1 MHTLIC
7 FLDEYLTNK
16 FDWAPEDFGRKNY
29 PDCDDFYDTLVMSCV
44 EDAPTKITATYTSSD
59 VRQNYG
65 QAKLVRISAA
75 LTKDGV
81 LVRAELT
88 EKAPTLFA
96 EAGHLVF
103 DLEKVP
109 TSIAVNKSSVLINP
123 ETDVVRGALTNL
135 FAAEHIYF
143 DDTQITPYHSP
154 IVSFGKSEFYRFCC
168 KDYEKPHNGKVY
180 FLLFGNQLGTGSPQW
195 LDGNITSEF
204 LFK

>member
-1 MHTLIC
+1 
-7 FLDEYLTNK
+7 
-16 FDWAPEDFGRKNY
+16 
-29 PDCDDFYDTLVMSCV
+29 MSCV

-75 LTKDGV
+75 LAKDGV
-81 LVRAELT
+81 LVRAEVVG
-88 EKAPTLFA
+88 KAPTLFA

-103 DLEKVP
+103 DLEKAP
-109 TSIAVNKSSVLINP
+109 TSIAVDKSSVLINP
-123 ETDVVRGALTNL
+123 ETDIVRGAPTNL
-135 FAAEHIYF
+135 FAAERVYF
-143 DDTQITPYHSP
+143 DGTQITPYHSP

-168 KDYEKPHNGKVY
+168 KEYEKPQSGKIY

-195 LDGNITSEF
+195 LEGDLASEF